1 MQARPAGSHHRV
13 MARSKARRWRS
24 RFPWLAVAAIGLT
37 VALAAGVSFV
47 FGEGSLG
54 YVSSARVELPIPAG
68 GSHVERT
75 LSAPRTPPDLTRVPA
90 PIDPDLVESSP
101 FGSLPIRGDDGRGP
115 LVAYAHTFAFGDP
128 RPRVAILVTGLGLQ
142 AELTEQAIALPGQIS
157 LAFSPYGSHVEADV
171 DRARLAGH
179 EAWLE
184 VPMEPVDYPESDP
197 GPHTLLV
204 DASREENLGRLRW
217 VLARALGYV
226 GVAGEGGRFA
236 TDGNPQPIVQELAER
251 GIGFIGLDDDGLE
264 QVAAL
269 AGLPFTSARPA
280 IDAEP
285 SVLAIDYALA
295 RLENRALTTGYA
307 LGYAQLYPITVERLQ
322 AWIETLDD
330 KGLVLAPASAIV
342 REQAGLVP
350 GVGG

>member
-1 MQARPAGSHHRV
+1 M
-13 MARSKARRWRS
+13 
-24 RFPWLAVAAIGLT
+24 
-37 VALAAGVSFV
+37 
-47 FGEGSLG
+47 FGEGSVE
-54 YVSSARVELPIPAG
+54 YVSSARVELPVPAG
-68 GSHVERT
+68 GPRVQPAP
-75 LSAPRTPPDLTRVPA
+75 SAPRTQSDRVRLPA

-101 FGSLPIRGDDGRGP
+101 FGALPIRDDDRRGP
-115 LVAYAHTFAFGDP
+115 LETYAHPFAFGDP
-128 RPRVAILVTGLGLQ
+128 RPRVAVLVTGLGLQ
-142 AELTEQAIALPGQIS
+142 AELTELAMGLPSRIS
-157 LAFSPYGSHVEADV
+157 LAFSPYGSQVEADV

-179 EAWLE
+179 EAWLQL
-184 VPMEPVDYPESDP
+184 PMEPADYPESDP

-226 GVAGEGGRFA
+226 GVTGEGGRFA
-236 TDGNPQPIVQELAER
+236 TDANPQPIIQELAER
-251 GIGFIGLDDDGLE
+251 GVGLVELDGDELE
-264 QVAAL
+264 QVATL
-269 AGLPFTSARPA
+269 AGLPFAYGRPA

-285 SVLAIDYALA
+285 SFLAIDYALA

-307 LGYAQLYPITVERLQ
+307 LGYAQLYPITVERLR

-342 REQAGLVP
+342 REQAGLAP